1 MRCATPDSVIRAHKK
16 LQDTDEKEFIWH
28 EYFVNQKHLSLSE
41 LLHYHTNPSNLPSR
55 NSTTRNLI
63 QVSTNSNLTVL
74 GSEVK
79 LKLAASLANQPEFC
93 ILKTFDTMLQ
103 FTNRIKQFLAGKDVA
118 DDQKRYLF
126 IQADQ
131 SQEHGSD
138 VIACARHTVVE
149 SFKETLNK
157 QANNTFIVLL
167 INLPKEN
174 VEKFVGFQ
182 FSHWSCYHLDEIED
196 NPPDLPV
203 FERMPNRILSQLLAD
218 SLDDVDQQMSSMDLD
233 GMNRATSSLNMSFLM
248 KKLAH
253 NACSLITD
261 VNLARTINRIDVFI
275 QLCDDATFVQVL
287 GKRLTQ
293 LQRDKEE
300 WISGF
305 NQGW

>member
-1 MRCATPDSVIRAHKK
+1 
-16 LQDTDEKEFIWH
+16 
-28 EYFVNQKHLSLSE
+28 
-41 LLHYHTNPSNLPSR
+41 
-55 NSTTRNLI
+55 
-63 QVSTNSNLTVL
+63 
-74 GSEVK
+74 
-79 LKLAASLANQPEFC
+79 
-93 ILKTFDTMLQ
+93 MLQ

-305 NQGW
+305 NQGWWDLLLFKSQHANIEKRALSVLYTGWVWKACATVNLNENKATLFRFKFFSNCLQCELRRSQ